1 MSPHKGPN
9 IIGYCVITSTLSLV
23 VIALGQI
30 PQFKV
35 DKAKLLCAEY
45 ISQKDSMEGLKKG
58 FKLRFIALN
67 ITEEN
72 ARLLSDRWAL
82 NLKSNPIF

>member
-35 DKAKLLCAEY
+35 HKAKLLCAEY
-45 ISQKDSMEGLKKG
+45 ISQKDSMEGLNKGVKIQKKFTG
-58 FKLRFIALN
+58 YEKA
-67 ITEEN
+67 
-72 ARLLSDRWAL
+72 
-82 NLKSNPIF
+82 NLIDYCNSL

>member
-9 IIGYCVITSTLSLV
+9 IIRYCVITSTLSLV

-35 DKAKLLCAEY
+35 HKAKLLCAEY
-45 ISQKDSMEGLKKG
+45 ISQKDSMEGLNKVVKFQKSLLGMKK
-58 FKLRFIALN
+58 LM
-67 ITEEN
+67 
-72 ARLLSDRWAL
+72 
-82 NLKSNPIF
+82 

>member
-35 DKAKLLCAEY
+35 HKAKLLCAEY
-45 ISQKDSMEGLKKG
+45 ISQKDSMEGLNKGVKIEKK
-58 FKLRFIALN
+58 FIEDKKANVIDYCNSL
-67 ITEEN
+67 
-72 ARLLSDRWAL
+72 
-82 NLKSNPIF
+82 

>member
-9 IIGYCVITSTLSLV
+9 IIRYCVITSTLSLV

-35 DKAKLLCAEY
+35 HKAKLLCAEY
-45 ISQKDSMEGLKKG
+45 ISQKDSIEGLKKEV
-58 FKLRFIALN
+58 KIQKNFIRNDKANVMDYCNSL
-67 ITEEN
+67 
-72 ARLLSDRWAL
+72 
-82 NLKSNPIF
+82 

>member
-9 IIGYCVITSTLSLV
+9 IIRYCVITSTLSLV

-35 DKAKLLCAEY
+35 HKAKLLCAEY

-58 FKLRFIALN
+58 VKIQKKFIGNEKA
-67 ITEEN
+67 
-72 ARLLSDRWAL
+72 
-82 NLKSNPIF
+82 NLTDYCNNL

>member
-9 IIGYCVITSTLSLV
+9 IIRYCVITSTFSLV

-35 DKAKLLCAEY
+35 HKAKLLCAEY
-45 ISQKDSMEGLKKG
+45 ISQKNSIEGLKRGVKIE
-58 FKLRFIALN
+58 KKFIGNKKANVIDYCNSL
-67 ITEEN
+67 
-72 ARLLSDRWAL
+72 
-82 NLKSNPIF
+82 

>member
-9 IIGYCVITSTLSLV
+9 IIRYCVITSTLSLV

-35 DKAKLLCAEY
+35 HKAKLLCAEY
-45 ISQKDSMEGLKKG
+45 ISQKDSMEGLKKEVKIQKSLLG
-58 FKLRFIALN
+58 MKKLM
-67 ITEEN
+67 
-72 ARLLSDRWAL
+72 
-82 NLKSNPIF
+82 

>member
-9 IIGYCVITSTLSLV
+9 IIRYCVIISTLSLV

-35 DKAKLLCAEY
+35 HKAKLLCAEY
-45 ISQKDSMEGLKKG
+45 ISQKDSMEGLKKEV
-58 FKLRFIALN
+58 KIQKKFIGNEKAN
-67 ITEEN
+67 IIDYCN
-72 ARLLSDRWAL
+72 SL
-82 NLKSNPIF
+82 

>member
-9 IIGYCVITSTLSLV
+9 IIRYCVITSTLSLV
-23 VIALGQI
+23 LIAFGQI

-35 DKAKLLCAEY
+35 HKTKLLCAEY

-58 FKLRFIALN
+58 VKIQKKFIKNEKANVVDYCNSL
-67 ITEEN
+67 
-72 ARLLSDRWAL
+72 
-82 NLKSNPIF
+82 

>member
-9 IIGYCVITSTLSLV
+9 IIRYCVITSTLSLV

-35 DKAKLLCAEY
+35 HKAKLLCAEY
-45 ISQKDSMEGLKKG
+45 ISQKDSMEGLNKGIKIQKK
-58 FKLRFIALN
+58 FIGN
-67 ITEEN
+67 E
-72 ARLLSDRWAL
+72 
-82 NLKSNPIF
+82 KSNVIDYCNSL

>member
-9 IIGYCVITSTLSLV
+9 IIRYCVITSTLSLV

-35 DKAKLLCAEY
+35 HKAKLLCAEY
-45 ISQKDSMEGLKKG
+45 ISQKNSIEGLKRGVKIE
-58 FKLRFIALN
+58 KKFIGNKKANVIDYCNSL
-67 ITEEN
+67 
-72 ARLLSDRWAL
+72 
-82 NLKSNPIF
+82 

>member
-35 DKAKLLCAEY
+35 HKAKLLCAEY

-58 FKLRFIALN
+58 FKIQKKFIGNKKANVIDYCNSL
-67 ITEEN
+67 
-72 ARLLSDRWAL
+72 
-82 NLKSNPIF
+82 

>member
-9 IIGYCVITSTLSLV
+9 IIRYCVITSTFSLV

-35 DKAKLLCAEY
+35 HKAKLLCAEY
-45 ISQKDSMEGLKKG
+45 ISRKDSMEGLKK
-58 FKLRFIALN
+58 KVIIQRKFIGNEKANVIDYCNSL
-67 ITEEN
+67 
-72 ARLLSDRWAL
+72 
-82 NLKSNPIF
+82 

>member
-9 IIGYCVITSTLSLV
+9 IIRYCVITSTLSLV

-35 DKAKLLCAEY
+35 HKAKLLCAEY
-45 ISQKDSMEGLKKG
+45 ISQKDSMEGLNKGVKIEKK
-58 FKLRFIALN
+58 FIEDKKANVIDYCNSL
-67 ITEEN
+67 
-72 ARLLSDRWAL
+72 
-82 NLKSNPIF
+82 

>member
-9 IIGYCVITSTLSLV
+9 IIRYCVITSTLSLV

-35 DKAKLLCAEY
+35 HKAKLLCAEY
-45 ISQKDSMEGLKKG
+45 ISQKDSVEGLKKG
-58 FKLRFIALN
+58 IKIQKRFFGNEKGNVIDYCNSL
-67 ITEEN
+67 
-72 ARLLSDRWAL
+72 
-82 NLKSNPIF
+82 

>member
-9 IIGYCVITSTLSLV
+9 IIRYCVITSTLSLV

-35 DKAKLLCAEY
+35 HKAKLLCAEY
-45 ISQKDSMEGLKKG
+45 ISQKDSKEGLIRGIKIQKKLIG
-58 FKLRFIALN
+58 NESANVIDYCNSL
-67 ITEEN
+67 
-72 ARLLSDRWAL
+72 
-82 NLKSNPIF
+82 